1 MTDEFVRQF
10 FQENFSFTP
19 ENLKSGENSV
29 SFQHNGYRIRFPK
42 KESSVQDYKK
52 EAYISQY
59 IKEKAPDLVI
69 PIVEVKEKNGQKFSV
84 HQEIIGKTLIG
95 RLPEDKD
102 NMHFESLSQ
111 TERKNLARDIGM
123 FLSKLHNISLQDAD
137 TEIIKSKLLGIQ
149 AEETADF
156 MNQNKTLYNSLG
168 IKYEPVKTNKEDL
181 VLSHND
187 FHGGNFILDE
197 ENKFK
202 GAIDLGETGI
212 NYRYKDFM
220 SLYSGC
226 GRGFIRDVISSYNE
240 NSNTPISMEELDFHY
255 LNKIADFTHYAL
267 KPEYAE
273 KAPQLKKMFDK
284 YIADY
289 QDDKVQENNEI
300 QLTKVRQKITENK
313 SSPITKAQL
322 HNKPRTITI
331 NPLMLQL
338 RQRKKQ
344 NS

>member
-1 MTDEFVRQF
+1 MTDDFIKQF

-29 SFQHNGYRIRFPK
+29 SFQYNGYRIRFPK
-42 KESSVQDYKK
+42 KESSIEDYKK

-69 PIVEVKEKNGQKFSV
+69 PSVEVKEKNGQKFSV
-84 HQEIIGKTLIG
+84 HQEIVGKTLIE

-102 NMHFESLSQ
+102 NMHFESFSP
-111 TERKNLARDIGM
+111 TERKNLARDIGI

-137 TEIIKSKLLGIQ
+137 TEIIKSKQMGIQ

-156 MNQNKTLYNSLG
+156 MDKNKTLYNSLG

-220 SLYSGC
+220 SLYSGY
-226 GRGFIRDVISSYNE
+226 GRGFIRDVVSSYNE

-255 LNKIADFTHYAL
+255 LNKIADLAHYAQ
-267 KPEYAE
+267 KPEYTE
-273 KAPQLKKMFDK
+273 KAPQLQKIFDK
-284 YIADY
+284 CIADY
-289 QDDKVQENNEI
+289 QEDKVQENNERR
-300 QLTKVRQKITENK
+300 LTKVRQQIKVNK
-313 SSPITKAQL
+313 SAPKAPY
-322 HNKPRTITI
+322 KPQTITI
-331 NPLMLQL
+331 NPQMLQL
-338 RQRKKQ
+338 YQKEKQ
-344 NS
+344 NN